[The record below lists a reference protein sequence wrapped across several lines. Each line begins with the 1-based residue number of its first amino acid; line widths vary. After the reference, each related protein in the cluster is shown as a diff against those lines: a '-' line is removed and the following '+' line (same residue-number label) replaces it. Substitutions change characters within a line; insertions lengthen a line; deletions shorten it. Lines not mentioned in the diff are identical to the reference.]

1 MNELRRVFAE
11 LRSLLADPSVGNIEA
26 ARAIVDGQCLAI
38 GLLPPMP
45 VIAPHLGPDGTPD
58 EEGKT

>member
-11 LRSLLADPSVGNIEA
+11 LRCLLADPNGGNIEA
-26 ARAIVDGQCLAI
+26 ALAIVEGQCAAV

-45 VIAPHLGPDGTPD
+45 VTEPHLGPDGTPD
-58 EEGKT
+58 EGGK